1 MLLKLVIFIFNNEI
15 DFNSILYDYCFYQ
28 KITKMMK
35 FILLLFIFLSWS
47 SFAQY
52 GISAG
57 LNTLKGFGVD
67 KTFVGFNL
75 GVELPRDY
83 ETSLYLK
90 ASFYAK
96 GKSIPSS
103 GSAVNLEPLD
113 PNNFNLGFVDV
124 IENTYNY
131 TTIEGGVRYYLFDG
145 YDNGFA
151 LYGGSNVMGIINRGK
166 RRFSDYDETQYRL
179 PLNEKDNGTILALAL
194 GFSGGAK
201 YTVPA
206 VGTFF
211 MEASGDYIVIPMASN
226 EAMQQISQSFY
237 SPLLFAFTIGF
248 RKDFY

>member
-1 MLLKLVIFIFNNEI
+1 MIKL
-15 DFNSILYDYCFYQ
+15 
-28 KITKMMK
+28 T
-35 FILLLFIFLSWS
+35 LLFFTFLSLS

-52 GISAG
+52 GVSAG
-57 LNTLKGFGVD
+57 LNTLRGFGVD
-67 KTFVGFNL
+67 KTFVGFNIGL
-75 GVELPRDY
+75 ELPRDY

-96 GKSIPSS
+96 SKATPSS
-103 GSAVNLEPLD
+103 GFSVNLEPLD

-124 IENTYNY
+124 LENSYNY

-145 YDNGFA
+145 YDNCFA
-151 LYGGSNVMGIINRGK
+151 LYGGSNLMGIINRGK

-179 PLNEKDNGTILALAL
+179 PASEKDNGTILALAL

-211 MEASGDYIVIPMASN
+211 MEASGDYIIIPMASN
-226 EAMQQISQSFY
+226 DAIQQISQSFY